1 LIINQKTDK
10 QVGLM
15 TPPNG
20 VCAGGQAD
28 SMKICARRHTF
39 SAELQFGLDRHFL
52 RDICPI
58 VKSLPPSLRKLLM

>member
-20 VCAGGQAD
+20 VCAGGQGD
-28 SMKICARRHTF
+28 F
-39 SAELQFGLDRHFL
+39 DED
-52 RDICPI
+52 
-58 VKSLPPSLRKLLM
+58 LP